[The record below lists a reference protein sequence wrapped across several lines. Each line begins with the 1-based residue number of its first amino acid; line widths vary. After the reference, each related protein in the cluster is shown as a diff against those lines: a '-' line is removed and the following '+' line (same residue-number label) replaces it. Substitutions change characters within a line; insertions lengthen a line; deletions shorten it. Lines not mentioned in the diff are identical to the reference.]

1 MIPSWTPASKVSG
14 KFGSSGMLLT
24 KSTLIAFIRLL
35 EYRLQRALAELDVAW
50 STYLPYRLQTAEN
63 MEPFVLK
70 SFYDIG
76 EHGNVYSTAS
86 QGL

>member
-1 MIPSWTPASKVSG
+1 MDPRVQGEWKMWLFRNAAD
-14 KFGSSGMLLT
+14 

-35 EYRLQRALAELDVAW
+35 EYRLQRALAELDAAW

-76 EHGNVYSTAS
+76 EYGNVYSTAS